1 MPTRHCSI
9 NILRPRALDS
19 SGWPANMT
27 SVCESCQGCEAPTG
41 DLGQEQGARVV
52 GSWGRVMLQWA
63 CPKCGAVLAE
73 ETTALTAKDSA
84 RVIDAD
90 PLCHKCR

>member
-1 MPTRHCSI
+1 M
-9 NILRPRALDS
+9 A
-19 SGWPANMT
+19 
-27 SVCESCQGCEAPTG
+27 SVCENCQGCGPPTG

-52 GSWGRVMLQWA
+52 GSWGRVMLQWS

-73 ETTALTAKDSA
+73 ETTALTANDSA